1 MKGVI
6 KINLS
11 DRQKKIIE
19 IVKNNAPISSKDIAK
34 RLDLTRG
41 ALRSDLSVLTMSNIL
56 EAKPKVG
63 YFYSDNNSYLK
74 DFDDLYSKKV
84 SEIKSAPNI
93 IKEEESSIYD
103 AIITLFL
110 ENVDSLFVID
120 NNELLAGVVSRKD
133 LLKISI
139 GETDLENLPVSMA
152 MTRMPH
158 VITIK
163 EEETIFEAAKKIVD
177 YAIDVLPVVKEVE
190 NEEGRGSSFKV
201 IGKVNKTNIVR
212 TFVDFGLDI

>member
-1 MKGVI
+1 VG

-11 DRQKKIIE
+11 ERQKKIIE
-19 IVKNNAPISSKDIAK
+19 IVKNNAPIPSKEIAK
-34 RLDLTRG
+34 KLDLTRG

-63 YFYSDNNSYLK
+63 YFYSDNNAHLK
-74 DFDDLYSKKV
+74 EFDELYEKKV
-84 SEIKSAPNI
+84 SEIKSVPNV
-93 IKEEESSIYD
+93 IKEEESSVYD

-120 NNELLAGVVSRKD
+120 DELLIGVVSRKD
-133 LLKISI
+133 LLKITI

-158 VITIK
+158 VVTIK
-163 EEETIFEAAKKIVD
+163 EEESIFEAAKKLVD
-177 YAIDVLPVVKEVE
+177 YEIDVLPVVKEVE
-190 NEEGRGSSFKV
+190 NEAGRGTSYKV
-201 IGKVNKTNIVR
+201 IGKVSETNIVR

>member
-1 MKGVI
+1 MG

-11 DRQKKIIE
+11 ERQNKIIE
-19 IVKNNAPISSKDIAK
+19 IVKNNAPIPSKEIAK
-34 RLDLTRG
+34 KLDLTRG

-63 YFYSDNNSYLK
+63 YFYSDNNAYLK
-74 DFDDLYSKKV
+74 EFDQLYEKKV
-84 SEIKSAPNI
+84 SEIKSVPNV
-93 IKEEESSIYD
+93 IKEEESSVYD

-120 NNELLAGVVSRKD
+120 DDEFLIGVVSRKD
-133 LLKISI
+133 LLKITI

-158 VITIK
+158 VVIIK
-163 EEETIFEAAKKIVD
+163 EEESIFEAAKKLVD
-177 YAIDVLPVVKEVE
+177 YEIDVLPVVKEVE
-190 NEEGRGSSFKV
+190 NEAERGSSYKI
-201 IGKVNKTNIVR
+201 IGKISETNIVR